1 VRARQ
6 RGAAPAAAA
15 LLMTLPAAACELVLS
30 AHPEGRDLARAPLD
44 AAAPAL
50 RVAFTHS
57 VLGTPVEDHY
67 RFRPDASGWRAHL
80 VQERFEGEGYGL
92 PYAAAEGERLE
103 RAGAGWRLLTDRVV
117 EPLVVRALAAQR
129 MRVLLADG
137 RVLPLA
143 TLGAPA
149 VAMRVEHCAPD

>member
-1 VRARQ
+1 MRARQ
-6 RGAAPAAAA
+6 RGAATAAAA

-80 VQERFEGEGYGL
+80 VQERFEGE
-92 PYAAAEGERLE
+92 
-103 RAGAGWRLLTDRVV
+103 
-117 EPLVVRALAAQR
+117 
-129 MRVLLADG
+129 
-137 RVLPLA
+137 
-143 TLGAPA
+143 
-149 VAMRVEHCAPD
+149 